1 MSEDPDQ
8 AVSAVSV
15 KVPPFW
21 PHDVELWFLNLEGQ
35 FALAKITAQITK
47 FHYVVG
53 NLPPEYSRN
62 VRQFLKDP
70 KDATAYDDL
79 KAELLKSTSKT
90 LQERLQQLVDREEL
104 GDRKPSQFLAT
115 LKNLMGE
122 TTVSDELMRGFF
134 LRRMPPMVCAVL
146 ATLPSDAPVSQLA
159 TVADAVIAAAP
170 SAAVPPIQQVNTEDP
185 SAPKT
190 SSTPA
195 GAVGGLSVDDRL
207 ARLEQQMANLNKQLK
222 RLNYRNR
229 SRGRSVSRDTSH
241 EPNKEGPCFFH
252 RKFGDKARRCEA
264 PCTYSKNE

>member
-1 MSEDPDQ
+1 MAPDPEQ
-8 AVSAVSV
+8 PVTAVAV

-21 PHDVELWFLNLEGQ
+21 AHDVELWFINLEGQ
-35 FALAKITAQITK
+35 FALANVTKQITK

-53 NLPPEYSRN
+53 NLPPEYARN
-62 VRQFLKDP
+62 VRPLLKDP
-70 KDATAYDDL
+70 KEGTAYDDL
-79 KAELLKSTSKT
+79 KAELLKSTSTT

-104 GDRKPSQFLAT
+104 GDRKPSQFLAI
-115 LKNLMGE
+115 LQNLMGE

-146 ATLPSDAPVSQLA
+146 ATLPADAPVSQLA

-170 SAAVPPIQQVNTEDP
+170 STAVPPIQQVNAENAGT
-185 SAPKT
+185 PKT
-190 SSTPA
+190 SSAPV
-195 GAVGGLSVDDRL
+195 GAVGGLTVEDRL

-222 RLNYRNR
+222 RLSYRNH
-229 SRGRSVSRDTSH
+229 SRGRSVSRDTSQ

-264 PCTYSKNE
+264 PCTYPKNA